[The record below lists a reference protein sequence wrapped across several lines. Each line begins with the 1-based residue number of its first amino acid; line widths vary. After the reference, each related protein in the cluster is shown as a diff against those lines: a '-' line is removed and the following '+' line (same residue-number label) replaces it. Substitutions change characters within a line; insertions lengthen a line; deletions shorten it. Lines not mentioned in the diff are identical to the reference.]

1 MIKVKICGIT
11 NQDDALASVDAGC
24 DALGFLFYKRSPRAI
39 TPEEAAKI
47 IKKLPKQ
54 VIKIGVFVNEKEG
67 TVRRISNL
75 CKLDILQF
83 HGEESAEYCRKFE
96 GYKIIKVFR
105 IRNKMDLKRVMKYK
119 VFAYLFD
126 TFIKGKK
133 GGTGKQFNWSMVS
146 HLEGVK
152 CPIFLSGGLTEDNV
166 KKAIKTVHPQWVD
179 ASSSLECRP
188 GIKDHKRVKRFVEK
202 AKKTTK

>member
-11 NQDDALASVDAGC
+11 NQDDAVASVEAGC
-24 DALGFLFYKRSPRAI
+24 DALGFLFYNKSPRAI
-39 TPEEAAKI
+39 TPAEAASI
-47 IKKLPKQ
+47 IKNLPKQ
-54 VIKIGVFVNEKEG
+54 VIKIGVFVNEKESI
-67 TVRRISNL
+67 VRRIAKL

-83 HGEESAEYCRKFE
+83 HGEESAEYCRKFA

-105 IRNKMDLKRVMKYK
+105 IRNKMDLSKVMKYK

-126 TFIKGKK
+126 TYVKGKK

-152 CPIFLSGGLTEDNV
+152 CPIFLSGGLTEENV

-179 ASSSLECRP
+179 ASSSLECKP
-188 GIKDHKRVKRFVEK
+188 GIKDHKRVKRFVGI
-202 AKKTTK
+202 AKKCAK